1 MKTMNK
7 TALALIAV
15 SALAVGAY
23 LALQSGADTSTSGP
37 ASDSTAART
46 LRFPAGLAL
55 DYRLDFEQRSV
66 AEVLSQGQIAALT
79 RLAGVLRLSS
89 AGDGLV
95 AAELV
100 ELDRDELSVNG
111 QDALEEASRVALRT
125 RPFYLAIDPAGRID
139 QVSFEPDSPETFV
152 RLAQLLASEL
162 RFELDAGAAWS
173 RTEPSLHG
181 QLATEYSTS
190 GRGAE
195 RPITRRATLVSS
207 PWAEAALPVSIEGG
221 RTATWHEDGRFLSL
235 SAKERFELR
244 DDSGAFLQSV
254 ETKLELRFVAESKL
268 EAARARPALAQLM
281 AKRPSEI
288 AVSDRAERRA
298 LEQRVDGLTVKEL
311 ESNLALAMV
320 GGQAPDHNR
329 FLWRASG
336 LIEQDSAAIEPMK
349 PLFRAPTTTHVGRAL
364 ILDLLVGAGTE
375 PAQAALLELINSP
388 VVDADPSR
396 VHLRQRLALLPSFS
410 QETVRFLEEKARAQ
424 DPWHE
429 PARIAL
435 GAASHALRAQ
445 GDEETAARL
454 GAYLVK
460 TLEQASQARE
470 IEVLLMALG
479 NTKDPAHESA
489 IVAHAGHLEGSV
501 RFAVADA
508 LRAMP
513 SAGAETTLLS
523 LVTDQDP
530 EVSRKAI
537 DTLRERLPL
546 DASAW
551 GGIMASLEAE
561 RIPPTALPELA
572 SLCSEEAK
580 VDGPAR
586 TVLERIVL
594 SPNADVNL
602 RSRVRRMLQR

>member
-7 TALALIAV
+7 TALALTAIG
-15 SALAVGAY
+15 ALAAGAY
-23 LALQSGADTSTSGP
+23 LALQSSAPTSTAQPEPG
-37 ASDSTAART
+37 ARAART
-46 LRFPAGLAL
+46 LRFPAGVAL
-55 DYRLDFEQRSV
+55 DYRLDLEQRSV

-95 AAELV
+95 AAQLV
-100 ELDRDELSVNG
+100 ELDHDELSVNG
-111 QDALEEASRVALRT
+111 HDALEEASRLALRT
-125 RPFYLAIDPAGRID
+125 RPFYLAVDPSGRID
-139 QVSFEPDSPETFV
+139 QVSFEPGSPETFM

-162 RFELDAGAAWS
+162 RFELDAGATWS

-181 QLATEYSTS
+181 QLATDYSAS
-190 GRGAE
+190 VRGAE
-195 RPITRRATLVSS
+195 HQITRRSS
-207 PWAEAALPVSIEGG
+207 LISSAWAEAALPVSIDGQRTVTWHEGG
-221 RTATWHEDGRFLSL
+221 RLLAL
-235 SAKERFELR
+235 SADERFELR
-244 DDSGAFLQSV
+244 DDSGVLLQSV
-254 ETKLELRFVAESKL
+254 ATKLELRFVAEAK
-268 EAARARPALAQLM
+268 APVPGRPALATLE
-281 AKRPSEI
+281 AKRPTEI
-288 AVSDRAERRA
+288 AVSERAERRA

-311 ESNLALAMV
+311 ESSLALAMV
-320 GGQAPDHNR
+320 GGQAPDHSR

-349 PLFRAPTTTHVGRAL
+349 PLFRAASTTHAGRAL
-364 ILDLLVGAGTE
+364 ILDLLVGAGTNA
-375 PAQAALLELINSP
+375 AQAALIELIDTP
-388 VVDADPSR
+388 VVDADPLR
-396 VHLRQRLALLPSFS
+396 VHLRQRLALLPSFTP
-410 QETVRFLEEKARAQ
+410 ETVRFLEEKARAA

-435 GAASHALRAQ
+435 GAAAHALRAQ
-445 GDEETAARL
+445 GEEETAARL

-460 TLEQASQARE
+460 TLEQATTARE

-479 NTKDPAHESA
+479 NAKDPTHEAA
-489 IVAHAGHLEGSV
+489 IVAHVGHVEGSV

-508 LRAMP
+508 LRALP
-513 SAGAETTLLS
+513 TASAEASLLG
-523 LVTDQDP
+523 LVSDADP

-551 GGIMASLEAE
+551 SGIMASLEAE

-572 SLCSEEAK
+572 TLCSEAAK

-586 TVLERIVL
+586 RVLEGIL
-594 SPNADVNL
+594 LQPGADVNL

>member
-1 MKTMNK
+1 MKTMKK

-15 SALAVGAY
+15 SALATGAY
-23 LALQSGADTSTSGP
+23 LALRPGADTSVSKPRSGS
-37 ASDSTAART
+37 AAART
-46 LRFPAGLAL
+46 LRFPAGVAL
-55 DYRLDFEQRSV
+55 DYRLELEQRSV

-79 RLAGVLRLSS
+79 RLAGVLRFSS
-89 AGDGLV
+89 AGEGLV
-95 AAELV
+95 AVEFV

-111 QDALEEASRVALRT
+111 QDALEEASRLALRT
-125 RPFYLAIDPAGRID
+125 RPFYLALETSGRID
-139 QVSFEPDSPETFV
+139 QVSFEPESPETFV

-173 RTEPSLHG
+173 RSEPSLHG
-181 QLATEYSTS
+181 QLATEYRAS
-190 GRGAE
+190 GHGTE
-195 RPITRRATLVSS
+195 HQLTRRATLQSS
-207 PWAEAALPVSIEGG
+207 AWAEAALPVSIEGG

-235 SAKERFELR
+235 AAKERFELR
-244 DDSGAFLQSV
+244 DESGAFLQSV
-254 ETKLELRFVAESKL
+254 ETKLELRFVGESKVP
-268 EAARARPALAQLM
+268 ARARPALAPLM

-298 LEQRVDGLTVKEL
+298 LEQRIDGLTVKEL

-336 LIEQDSAAIEPMK
+336 LIEQDSGAIEPMK
-349 PLFRAPTTTHVGRAL
+349 PLFRAPTTTHAGRAL

-375 PAQAALLELINSP
+375 AAQAALIQLIDSP
-388 VVDADPSR
+388 IVDADPLR
-396 VHLRQRLALLPSFS
+396 VHLRQRLALLPTFAP
-410 QETVRFLEEKARAQ
+410 ETVRFLEEKARSE

-435 GAASHALRAQ
+435 GAAAHALRAQ
-445 GDEETAARL
+445 GEEETAARL

-460 TLEQASQARE
+460 TLEQATMARA

-479 NTKDPAHESA
+479 NTKDPAYESA
-489 IVAHAGHLEGSV
+489 IVAHAGHVEGSV

-513 SAGAETTLLS
+513 SDGAETTLLS
-523 LVTDQDP
+523 LVADQDP

-546 DASAW
+546 GVSAW

-572 SLCSEEAK
+572 TLCGEEAK

-586 TVLERIVL
+586 RVLERMVL

-602 RSRVRRMLQR
+602 RARVRRMLQR